1 LLHFEEESL
10 LACLYS
16 SWLASDGF
24 VFLEQNILKNLID
37 ASFIQKNK
45 TLLMQENPLFNSCLS
60 DKIFEYI

>member
-1 LLHFEEESL
+1 M
-10 LACLYS
+10 
-16 SWLASDGF
+16 LASDGF